1 MTPVE
6 KTAAIRDLLSDNLP
20 ALLAGYS
27 PALDDFAE
35 YLNKSPLRADDLEIA
50 VYIDLDDDDVNTDMF
65 QTIIQVQTYG
75 KDQIQE
81 YHSVIKPFLKEFLI
95 GSVVDMTQRMHIKSD
110 VYPLD
115 VNSSTSFIFYEVR
128 FETELDDCDF

>member
-1 MTPVE
+1 MTPIE
-6 KTAAIRDLLSDNLP
+6 KTAAIRDLLSANLP
-20 ALLAGYS
+20 ALLATAS
-27 PALDDFAE
+27 LSDFDE
-35 YLNKSPLRADDLEIA
+35 YLNKSPLRVDDLEIA

-65 QTIIQVQTYG
+65 QVIIQVQIYK
-75 KDQIQE
+75 KDQVQE
-81 YHSVIKPFLKEFLI
+81 YHSVIKPFLQEFLI

-128 FETELDDCDF
+128 FETKLDDCDS